1 MTKKK
6 IKHRLGE
13 IELKDI
19 VFVSDPIYFPGIWC
33 QAAIE
38 GIKPG
43 KWIGFMYKKDTGK
56 NWGTRV
62 TDLWITHEDYLD
74 EFPTLYVKDVE
85 IGVDSAK
92 AGFFDSDYFLEHH
105 KGGELDKDWADR
117 LYEATK
123 TGEGDGAMIDGKCVV
138 STSGLGDGGYN
149 LYESQNSE
157 GETVV
162 LRIKFI

>member
-1 MTKKK
+1 MSAKKK

-19 VFVSDPIYFPGIWC
+19 VFVSDPIYSPGIWC

-38 GIKPG
+38 GIKSG
-43 KWIGFMYKKDTGK
+43 KWIGFMHKKDTGK
-56 NWGTRV
+56 DWGTRV
-62 TDLWITHEDYLD
+62 TDLWITHEDYQN
-74 EFPTLYVKDVE
+74 EFPTLLVKDVE

-92 AGFFDSDYFLEHH
+92 AGFFDSDYYLEHQ
-105 KGGELDKDWADR
+105 GLDKDWANR

-123 TGEGDGAMIDGKCVV
+123 GEKEGDVVDGKCVV

-157 GETVV
+157 GEIIA

>member
-1 MTKKK
+1 M
-6 IKHRLGE
+6 G
-13 IELKDI
+13 
-19 VFVSDPIYFPGIWC
+19 
-33 QAAIE
+33 
-38 GIKPG
+38 
-43 KWIGFMYKKDTGK
+43 WIHVQKRYRE
-56 NWGTRV
+56 NWGIRV
-62 TDLWITHEDYLD
+62 TDLWITHEDYQD

-105 KGGELDKDWADR
+105 KGELDKEWADR

-123 TGEGDGAMIDGKCVV
+123 TGEGGGAMIDGKCVV

-149 LYESQNSE
+149 LYASQNSE
-157 GETVV
+157 GETVA